1 MIRAYGNAPYRVA
14 LLHGGPGAP
23 GTLAPLARRLSRFG
37 GVLEHLQT
45 QYDLPSLLHNISE
58 VLSPFGPVV
67 VAGHSWGAWLGL
79 WTAALFPAQVHR
91 LILIGS
97 APLTDAYVP
106 QITQRRLANL
116 SSSKANR
123 MATALA
129 MLENGNSQQR
139 QTAMAALP
147 TLLAQSDAYQT
158 APEAVM
164 PGDLW
169 PEDEAAYA
177 NLWPLAASLRT
188 QGALLQSALSVHCP
202 IDIIHG
208 ACDPHPAEGVYT
220 PLQKIGVPFTLHLL
234 SRCGHTPFTE
244 RYAQDDFYQLM
255 RMLCFA

>member
-1 MIRAYGNAPYRVA
+1 
-14 LLHGGPGAP
+14 
-23 GTLAPLARRLSRFG
+23 
-37 GVLEHLQT
+37 
-45 QYDLPSLLHNISE
+45 
-58 VLSPFGPVV
+58 
-67 VAGHSWGAWLGL
+67 
-79 WTAALFPAQVHR
+79 
-91 LILIGS
+91 
-97 APLTDAYVP
+97 
-106 QITQRRLANL
+106 
-116 SSSKANR
+116 

-177 NLWPLAASLRT
+177 NLWSLAASLRT